1 MSDPAAPWWAD
12 VQHLR
17 PREERAEGAGSPP
30 ANRRF
35 DRGARGERDAAIATL
50 EHELPELEMPAD
62 PWAEPKSPEER
73 AARWAEAQQQ
83 AWLKTAQARAQAEDA
98 AFLAKLSGEAPAVAP
113 APAPEET
120 RGADA
125 AFADD
130 DDATAPRGRAQTRRG
145 TTPHGADAAAEPQR
159 ERQVADLW
167 DGSLDKTFSS
177 TPAWAAEDDPRLLP
191 KGAHRIENGR
201 RTIEIRGQVDR
212 VHGIT
217 APAETGAATRSG
229 RRPARSARERFERR
243 PDRVAMWAFVL
254 GLLLI
259 LIAAISDPGSAGAA
273 GF

>member
-1 MSDPAAPWWAD
+1 
-12 VQHLR
+12 
-17 PREERAEGAGSPP
+17 
-30 ANRRF
+30 
-35 DRGARGERDAAIATL
+35 
-50 EHELPELEMPAD
+50 
-62 PWAEPKSPEER
+62 
-73 AARWAEAQQQ
+73 
-83 AWLKTAQARAQAEDA
+83 
-98 AFLAKLSGEAPAVAP
+98 EAPAVAP

-120 RGADA
+120 RA
-125 AFADD
+125 AAP
-130 DDATAPRGRAQTRRG
+130 APR
-145 TTPHGADAAAEPQR
+145 AEP
-159 ERQVADLW
+159 EAETRQVADLW

-177 TPAWAAEDDPRLLP
+177 TPAWADQDDPRLLP

-229 RRPARSARERFERR
+229 RRPQRSAMERFERR

-259 LIAAISDPGSAGAA
+259 LIAAISDPGSAGAT

>member
-17 PREERAEGAGSPP
+17 PRDERADGAGSPP
-30 ANRRF
+30 AKRRF

-83 AWLKTAQARAQAEDA
+83 PWLKTAQARAQAEDA
-98 AFLAKLSGEAPAVAP
+98 AFLAKLSGEAAPVAP

-120 RGADA
+120 RRAVA
-125 AFADD
+125 Q
-130 DDATAPRGRAQTRRG
+130 PR
-145 TTPHGADAAAEPQR
+145 EP
-159 ERQVADLW
+159 EPEARQVADLW
-167 DGSLDKTFSS
+167 DGSLDRTFSA
-177 TPAWAAEDDPRLLP
+177 TPAWATEDDPRLLP

-229 RRPARSARERFERR
+229 RRPQRSAMERFERR

-259 LIAAISDPGSAGAA
+259 LIAAVSDPGSAGAA